1 VQVAHLQVAQVQVA
15 QVQLWMQEAS
25 LVGMG

>member
-1 VQVAHLQVAQVQVA
+1 VQVAQVQVAQVQVA

-25 LVGMG
+25 VVGMG

>member
-1 VQVAHLQVAQVQVA
+1 VQVAQVQVAQVQVA